1 MKKIRFL
8 TTRYN
13 RQLEARNSSSTCIK
27 DSYFNLAIK
36 KLIQILE
43 DGYKVSMN
51 THTLSI
57 TKFSLISIS
66 YNDGNEFN
74 ILLFTNSLKTNSV
87 SSIRYS
93 HKKKEF
99 IPDINFYPDY
109 FTLVI
114 TSISERLHGRDLNTC
129 IVENKN
135 GELYTSTK
143 HIENDLVQPNIIMYH
158 S

>member
-1 MKKIRFL
+1 M
-8 TTRYN
+8 Y
-13 RQLEARNSSSTCIK
+13 
-27 DSYFNLAIK
+27 
-36 KLIQILE
+36 
-43 DGYKVSMN
+43 

-57 TKFSLISIS
+57 TKFSLISMS

-114 TSISERLHGRDLNTC
+114 TSILERLHGRDLNTC